1 MTKTLLVFFAA
12 FVVATVPFHTA
23 FAETV
28 ETDQPAQEEAQEEK
42 TAKDEADPLLEA
54 QEEAI
59 KKTYSMLTEMMENIG
74 PQEQQHFYM
83 AYNNYNLIETVK
95 IVQKDVSSAIDGCG
109 ENNPDMKVALK
120 ERFTAWNDAVNP
132 VLEEASGHLD
142 NMVVAQDYAKPDNI
156 RKIFDSLDET
166 RKRTDA
172 RIDKIPVTTK
182 EACEFLLGKM
192 DETQDSMVSLL
203 SSTLVS
209 MPQTFQEQE
218 NEEKPAP
225 DEEQSDL

>member
-1 MTKTLLVFFAA
+1 
-12 FVVATVPFHTA
+12 
-23 FAETV
+23 
-28 ETDQPAQEEAQEEK
+28 
-42 TAKDEADPLLEA
+42 
-54 QEEAI
+54 
-59 KKTYSMLTEMMENIG
+59 MENIG

-95 IVQKDVSSAIDGCG
+95 IVQKDVSSAVDGCG
-109 ENNPDMKVALK
+109 ENDPDMERALK
-120 ERFTAWNDAVNP
+120 GRFAAWNDAINP
-132 VLEEASGHLD
+132 VLEEAKGHLD

-156 RKIFDSLDET
+156 REIFDSLDET

-209 MPQTFQEQE
+209 MPQTFQEQPQ
-218 NEEKPAP
+218 EEEPEKEEEPAS
-225 DEEQSDL
+225 DEGRSDL